1 MKIAGHLFV
10 PSTLTHVTQTAIYL
24 EVIISPIVC
33 DECTASKWR
42 AELPKVCRSDYELY
56 LVGRKENFDVLVL
69 THSHADGAV

>member
-42 AELPKVCRSDYELY
+42 AELPKVCRSDYELIWWAGRRTLTY
-56 LVGRKENFDVLVL
+56 LC
-69 THSHADGAV
+69 